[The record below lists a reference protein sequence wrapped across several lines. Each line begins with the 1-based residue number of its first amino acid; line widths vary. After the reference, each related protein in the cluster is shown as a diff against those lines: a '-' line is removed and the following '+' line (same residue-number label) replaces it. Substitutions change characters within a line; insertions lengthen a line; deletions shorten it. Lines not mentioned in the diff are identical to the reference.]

1 LHVALDSV
9 EVADVLPRRAS
20 TLNNAVRVRARVRA
34 EADFGDPFAPAID
47 VPGARGQLKRNRSSE
62 QLHDRDRLSQWMQF
76 LREKN
81 HAGLFGATEAAAA
94 SGGAGIHDSAC
105 DDGLG
110 FSDAGGDDFKGAA
123 PVDRRAI
130 LSELRDIDERLRVNL
145 VALISSR
152 MKARETEEEARA
164 EKQSEAGVVRAC
176 MCAGRS
182 PLSRKSS
189 AAR

>member
-1 LHVALDSV
+1 M
-9 EVADVLPRRAS
+9 LPRRAS

-62 QLHDRDRLSQWMQF
+62 QLHDRDRLSQRMQF

-94 SGGAGIHDSAC
+94 CGGAGIHDSAY

-110 FSDAGGDDFKGAA
+110 FTQVGTISRA
-123 PVDRRAI
+123 RRPWIAVPFSASCAI
-130 LSELRDIDERLRVNL
+130 LMS
-145 VALISSR
+145 
-152 MKARETEEEARA
+152 
-164 EKQSEAGVVRAC
+164 G
-176 MCAGRS
+176 CAS
-182 PLSRKSS
+182 IWWL
-189 AAR
+189 